1 MPSFN
6 LKYIITKANPNTL
19 SDEASVKKT
28 IAIICPKRSSKKIE
42 KTIKFIFIANNIN
55 SILINVKIK
64 YLFINIVPKNP
75 IKNNIK
81 VNIKYIYIK
90 KFYITFF

>member
-19 SDEASVKKT
+19 SDEARVKKT

-42 KTIKFIFIANNIN
+42 KTINLYLLLITL
-55 SILINVKIK
+55 IL
-64 YLFINIVPKNP
+64 Y
-75 IKNNIK
+75 
-81 VNIKYIYIK
+81 
-90 KFYITFF
+90 

>member
-28 IAIICPKRSSKKIE
+28 IAIICPKRSSKK
-42 KTIKFIFIANNIN
+42 NR
-55 SILINVKIK
+55 
-64 YLFINIVPKNP
+64 
-75 IKNNIK
+75 KNNKI
-81 VNIKYIYIK
+81 YIYC
-90 KFYITFF
+90 